1 MVDEQTDSAVEIEF
15 FSTGFL
21 NETTANYNET
31 ELDLM
36 TFNSSIFFDDSEFNF
51 FDDAPTTSVNPVL
64 LALPVVALIILA
76 ILLVLCVRRKSAQNA
91 LEKVDP
97 EMIPS

>member
-1 MVDEQTDSAVEIEF
+1 MTDSAVEIEF

-21 NETTANYNET
+21 NETTAANYNET

-51 FDDAPTTSVNPVL
+51 FDDAPATSVNPML
-64 LALPVVALIILA
+64 LALPVVALIILV
-76 ILLVLCVRRKSAQNA
+76 ILLVLCVRRKS
-91 LEKVDP
+91 
-97 EMIPS
+97 S